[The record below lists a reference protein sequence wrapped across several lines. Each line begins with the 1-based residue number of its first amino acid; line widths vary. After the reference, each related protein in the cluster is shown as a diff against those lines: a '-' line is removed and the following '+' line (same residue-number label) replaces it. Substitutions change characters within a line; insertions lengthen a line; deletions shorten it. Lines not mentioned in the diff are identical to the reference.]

1 VCVHITQSRFKTIAV
16 FLILKTIAAAGK
28 TNQHKIIAATVKA
41 IQQGQSNKISNSAGK
56 AIHHKIIAA
65 AGKEIQQGQ
74 SSKINNS
81 ASKPIQQATGI

>member
-1 VCVHITQSRFKTIAV
+1 M
-16 FLILKTIAAAGK
+16 
-28 TNQHKIIAATVKA
+28 NKA
-41 IQQGQSNKISNSAGK
+41 ISSNIPIQQGQSNKISNSAGK